1 MKKSFFFLLLSF
13 CVQTNA
19 QTLSDALRY
28 GQNSIVG
35 SARYTAMG
43 GAFGAVGGDFSAF
56 DINPAGSSVFGFS
69 EIGGSLNFISTTNA
83 ATYFGNTIDEN
94 ANDLTIGHLGAVF
107 VLNDESGGN
116 WSKLSIG
123 FNYNKSV
130 NYDNSFTAEGTN
142 PNNGIDQYFLFYAQ
156 GKYLSDISQLD
167 GESFNEAY
175 NDIGER
181 EGLGYPAQQGLF
193 GYEGYVINPI
203 PLAGSNDPTD
213 ANIRDYSSNTQAG
226 TRGYTHQYAH
236 TSLGQ
241 SKRYTIN
248 ISGVFKEK
256 FYLGFNIN
264 HFNIEYSELI
274 NFREYNYGSQSGL
287 RGLNFENELITIG
300 RGNSFQ
306 LGAIYKFDQN
316 LRFGISLES
325 PTYYRL
331 SDRVRQSLVTEVV
344 DANGAFTQ
352 TLDPTASGIETFFPE
367 YQYNSPGSIRGSVAY
382 IYKDKAVLSL
392 DYSVRDFSSAKFIP
406 KDDAFFRSLN
416 QQIGQEFQSSQQ
428 LQLGGEYR
436 LNPFISLRAGYWAQT
451 ASKIILDNQLEI
463 ISAGAGF
470 NFGASNLDVALQ
482 MRNTTDK
489 QALFS
494 NGLTDRIGLD
504 RDDFNLVFTYR
515 LKL

>member
-1 MKKSFFFLLLSF
+1 
-13 CVQTNA
+13 
-19 QTLSDALRY
+19 
-28 GQNSIVG
+28 
-35 SARYTAMG
+35 MG

-94 ANDLTIGHLGAVF
+94 ANDLAIGHLGAVF

-130 NYDNSFTAEGTN
+130 NYDNSFSAEGTN

-193 GYEGYVINPI
+193 GYEGYVINPYHWRVLTI
-203 PLAGSNDPTD
+203 QQMRIFVITVVIHKQEHAAIHTSM
-213 ANIRDYSSNTQAG
+213 
-226 TRGYTHQYAH
+226 H
-236 TSLGQ
+236 TSLGR
-241 SKRYTIN
+241 KRYTIN

-287 RGLNFENELITIG
+287 RDLNFENELITIG

-406 KDDAFFRSLN
+406 KEDAFFRSLN

-436 LNPFISLRAGYWAQT
+436 FNPFISLRAGYWAQT